1 MAHKKPGLF
10 KRIVVIALFSLLI
23 LSFAAWGIQDIF
35 LNLGSNQV
43 VAKVGD
49 IEVTQTEFSN
59 GLTRETNSIAQQL
72 GRAID
77 FQEAQQLGLT
87 NRVVAQLVSQALFT
101 LQSQEMGLTVSE
113 AQLREEILKI
123 DAFKNELGDFDANRF
138 QNTLYQAGMSEA
150 AFLRDLAKDIE
161 RQQINNAI
169 TNAIPVPTKLAEQLY
184 TYTSEKRLVDY
195 IEIPYSR
202 FDNMAPATDTELSS
216 YYETEKQNYL
226 APEFKSVSYL
236 HLDPKEVA
244 KTVTL
249 SEEQIEEEFLAQKD
263 SLSLPDRRSL
273 VQMLLSD
280 EAQGKE
286 AHDKLL
292 GGAEFNAVA
301 KELTGSESIDL
312 GVMEQSDLLPEL
324 GPEVFALETAGITAP
339 IQSPLGWHIISV
351 EEISPAREAVFE
363 EVREQVT
370 KDAALRVA
378 TDELI
383 SLANQLDDE
392 IASGAD
398 LIEAATKLGLIMSS
412 YNEIDSDGRDR
423 DGLPLMGLS
432 ENNKFQEVLG
442 QTGTDA
448 DSLLTEL
455 DDGGYFI
462 LKVNSI
468 TPAAPRALQEIKS
481 ELTQAWLENRKNDE
495 TKKIAEKLADESRNG
510 STLQAVTDEAAE
522 LIKFGVEINR
532 FSSNV
537 GEALAPALVR
547 DIYKA
552 KKGDVLTGQADNGYL
567 IATVSGIVQADL
579 SSQSEAVDSV
589 KTSVEGSYKNDV
601 YSQYLAALRQD
612 FGVEINQ
619 SSIEQVINPYGTS
632 PY

>member
-43 VAKVGD
+43 VAKVGE
-49 IEVTQTEFSN
+49 IEVTQTDFSN
-59 GLTRETNSIAQQL
+59 SLSRETSAISQQL
-72 GRAID
+72 GRSID

-87 NRVVAQLVSQALFT
+87 NRVISRLVSQALFT
-101 LQSQEMGLTVSE
+101 LQSNEMGMTVSE
-113 AQLREEILKI
+113 AQLKQEILKI
-123 DAFKNELGDFDANRF
+123 PAFKNELGDFDANRF
-138 QNTLYQAGMSEA
+138 QNTLYQVGISEST
-150 AFLRDLAKDIE
+150 FLTDLAKDIE
-161 RQQINNAI
+161 RQQINDAI
-169 TNAIPVPTKLAEQLY
+169 TKAIPVPQKLAEQLY
-184 TYTSEKRLVDY
+184 SYTSEKRLVDY

-202 FDNMAPATDTELSS
+202 FDGMSAPSDAELGT
-216 YYETEKQNYL
+216 YYEDEKQNYL
-226 APEFKSVSYL
+226 APEFKAVSYL

-249 SEEQIEEEFLAQKD
+249 TEEQIEEEFLAQKEN
-263 SLSLPDRRSL
+263 LSLPDRRNL
-273 VQMLLSD
+273 VQILLTD
-280 EAQGKE
+280 EAQAKE
-286 AHDKLL
+286 AQDKIL
-292 GGAEFNAVA
+292 GGADFNAVA
-301 KELTGSESIDL
+301 KELTGSEGIDL
-312 GVMEQSDLLPEL
+312 GVMEKADLLPEL
-324 GPEVFALETAGITAP
+324 AEGVFALETTGITAP
-339 IQSPLGWHIISV
+339 IQSPLGWHVISV
-351 EEISPAREAVFE
+351 LEISPAREAVFE
-363 EVREQVT
+363 DVREQVT

-392 IASGAD
+392 IASGANLD
-398 LIEAATKLGLIMSS
+398 EAATKLGQVISNYES
-412 YNEIDSDGRDR
+412 IDAEGRDR
-423 DGLPLMGLS
+423 DGFPLIGLA
-432 ENNKFQEVLG
+432 ENNKFQEILG
-442 QTGTDA
+442 QTGTDD

-468 TPAAPRALQEIKS
+468 TPATPRPLQEIKS
-481 ELTQAWLENRKNDE
+481 ELTQAWFESRRNKE
-495 TKKIAEKLADESRNG
+495 AKAIAEKLADESRNG
-510 STLQAVTDEAAE
+510 TALQAVTDEAAE
-522 LIKFGVEINR
+522 LIQFGVEINR

-552 KKGDVLTGQADNGYL
+552 KKGDVLTGQADDGYL
-567 IATVSGIVQADL
+567 IVTLSGIEQPDL
-579 SSQSEAVDSV
+579 SNQSEQVDAM
-589 KTSVEGSYKNDV
+589 KNSVEGSYKSDIFA
-601 YSQYLAALRQD
+601 QYLSALRED

>member
-43 VAKVGD
+43 VAKVGE
-49 IEVTQTEFSN
+49 IEVTQTDFSN
-59 GLTRETNSIAQQL
+59 SLSRETSAISQQL
-72 GRAID
+72 GRSID

-87 NRVVAQLVSQALFT
+87 NRVISRLVSQALFT
-101 LQSQEMGLTVSE
+101 LQSNEMGMTVSE
-113 AQLREEILKI
+113 AQLKQEILKI
-123 DAFKNELGDFDANRF
+123 PAFKNELGDFDANRF
-138 QNTLYQAGMSEA
+138 QNTLYQAGISEST
-150 AFLRDLAKDIE
+150 FLTDLAKDIE
-161 RQQINNAI
+161 RQQINDAI
-169 TNAIPVPTKLAEQLY
+169 TKAIPVPQKLAEQLY
-184 TYTSEKRLVDY
+184 SYTTEKRLVDY

-202 FDNMAPATDTELSS
+202 FDGMSAPSDAELGT
-216 YYETEKQNYL
+216 YYEDEKQNYL
-226 APEFKSVSYL
+226 APEFKAVSYL

-249 SEEQIEEEFLAQKD
+249 TEEQIEEEFLAQKEN
-263 SLSLPDRRSL
+263 LSLPDRRNL
-273 VQMLLSD
+273 VQILLTD
-280 EAQGKE
+280 EAQAKE
-286 AHDKLL
+286 AQDKIL
-292 GGAEFNAVA
+292 GGADFNAVA
-301 KELTGSESIDL
+301 KELTGSEGIDL
-312 GVMEQSDLLPEL
+312 GVMEKADLLPEL
-324 GPEVFALETAGITAP
+324 AEGVFALETTGITAP
-339 IQSPLGWHIISV
+339 IQSPLGWHVISV
-351 EEISPAREAVFE
+351 LEISPAREAVFE
-363 EVREQVT
+363 DVREQVT

-392 IASGAD
+392 IASGANLD
-398 LIEAATKLGLIMSS
+398 EAATKLGQVISNYES
-412 YNEIDSDGRDR
+412 IDAEGRDR
-423 DGLPLMGLS
+423 DGFPLIGLA
-432 ENNKFQEVLG
+432 ENNKFQEILG
-442 QTGTDA
+442 QTGTDD

-468 TPAAPRALQEIKS
+468 TPAAPRPLQEIKS
-481 ELTQAWLENRKNDE
+481 ELTQAWFESRRNKE
-495 TKKIAEKLADESRNG
+495 AKAIAEKLADESRNG
-510 STLQAVTDEAAE
+510 TALQAVTDEAAE
-522 LIKFGVEINR
+522 LIQFGVEINR

-552 KKGDVLTGQADNGYL
+552 KKGDVLTGQADGGYL
-567 IATVSGIVQADL
+567 IVTLSGIEQPDL
-579 SSQSEAVDSV
+579 SNQSEQVDAMKS
-589 KTSVEGSYKNDV
+589 SVEGSYKSDIFA
-601 YSQYLAALRQD
+601 QYLSALRED

>member
-59 GLTRETNSIAQQL
+59 NLSRETNSIAQQL

-87 NRVVAQLVSQALFT
+87 DRVIAQLVRQAMFT
-101 LQSQEMGLTVSE
+101 IQSQEMGMTVSE
-113 AQLREEILKI
+113 AQLKEEILKI
-123 DAFKNELGDFDANRF
+123 DAFKNEFGDFDPNRF
-138 QNTLYQAGMSEA
+138 QNTLYQAGISETT
-150 AFLRDLAKDIE
+150 FLADLAKDIE

-169 TNAIPVPTKLAEQLY
+169 TNAIPVPQKLAEQLY
-184 TYTSEKRLVDY
+184 SYTSEKRLVDY
-195 IEIPYSR
+195 IEIPYAR
-202 FDNMAPATDTELSS
+202 FANMANPSDSELAS

-236 HLDPKEVA
+236 HLNPKEVA
-244 KTVTL
+244 KTITL
-249 SEEQIEEEFLAQKD
+249 TDEQIEEEFLAQKD

-273 VQMLLSD
+273 VQMLLND
-280 EAQGKE
+280 EAQAKE
-286 AHDKLL
+286 AQAKLQ
-292 GGAEFNAVA
+292 GGADFNAVA
-301 KELTGSESIDL
+301 KELTGSEGVDL

-324 GPEVFALETAGITAP
+324 ADAIFALDTTGITDP
-339 IQSPLGWHIISV
+339 IQSPLGWHIVSV
-351 EEISPAREAVFE
+351 VEISPAREAVFE

-370 KDAALRVA
+370 NDAALRVA

-392 IASGAD
+392 IASGANLD
-398 LIEAATKLGLIMSS
+398 EAATKLNQVMLS
-412 YNEIDSDGRDR
+412 YDVIDAEGRDR
-423 DGLPLMGLS
+423 DGLPLTGLA
-432 ENNKFQEVLG
+432 ENAKFQEVLN
-442 QTGTDA
+442 QTTGND

-462 LKVNSI
+462 LKVNST
-468 TPAAPRALQEIKS
+468 TPSAPRDLLEIKS
-481 ELTQAWLENRKNDE
+481 ELTQAWVENRQNE
-495 TKKIAEKLADESRNG
+495 EAKKIAEKLADESRNG
-510 STLQAVTDEAAE
+510 TALQAVTDEAAE

-532 FSSNV
+532 FSSNI
-537 GEALAPALVR
+537 GDALAPALVR

-552 KKGDVLTGQADNGYL
+552 KKGDVLTGQGANGHL
-567 IATVSGIVQADL
+567 VATVSEIVQADL
-579 SSQSEAVDSV
+579 SNQSEEVDGMKS
-589 KTSVEGSYKNDV
+589 SVESSYKNDV
-601 YSQYLAALRQD
+601 YSQYLSSLRQD